1 MLYACIFLLLQQW
14 HDKSMKHRKQFIFLI
29 LLLSTFQLF
38 SQQVEEVDPMPVKL
52 KGQVLNLD
60 DELPV
65 PFATILNFR
74 THATI
79 SADDQGRFTMEMMNV
94 DSLAISS
101 LGFSKT
107 VVHIPASY
115 NEMNVLKLY
124 AKPIRFALPEVQ
136 IKGDMMKVEGLPTG
150 KKSKIDPRLRGDAY
164 DKKPPVLAALVNPLS
179 FIQYYASK
187 REKDKRD
194 TRQAIVTEKKWEM
207 LSQYYNK
214 KLVMEL
220 TGLNDPQSDIFMTWF
235 NSKNLLSHLSS
246 DYDVRAAI
254 VEQFKIYKS
263 EGH

>member
-1 MLYACIFLLLQQW
+1 
-14 HDKSMKHRKQFIFLI
+14 MKHRKILIFLI
-29 LLLSTFQLF
+29 LLLTTFQLF
-38 SQQVEEVDPMPVKL
+38 SQEVEEVDPMPIRL

-65 PFATILNFR
+65 PFATILNYR
-74 THATI
+74 THGTV
-79 SADDQGRFTMEMMNV
+79 SADDQGRFTMDMMNI

-101 LGFSKT
+101 LGFSKST
-107 VVHIPASY
+107 VHIPASY

-124 AKPIRFALPEVQ
+124 AKPIRFAIPEV
-136 IKGDMMKVEGLPTG
+136 KVTGEKFKVEGLPTG
-150 KKSKIDPRLRGDAY
+150 KKSKIDPQLRGDAY
-164 DKKPPVLAALVNPLS
+164 DKKPPLLAALVTPLS
-179 FIQYYASK
+179 FIQYYTSK
-187 REKDKRD
+187 REKEKRE
-194 TRQAIVTEKKWEM
+194 TRQAIVTEKKWEI

-235 NSKNLLSHLSS
+235 NSKNLLSHMST

>member
-1 MLYACIFLLLQQW
+1 
-14 HDKSMKHRKQFIFLI
+14 MKYRKHLFFFI
-29 LLLSTFQLF
+29 LLLSSFQLF
-38 SQQVEEVDPMPVKL
+38 SQQVEEVDPMPIKL

-60 DELPV
+60 DEMPV
-65 PFATILNFR
+65 PYATILNFR
-74 THATI
+74 THGTI

-94 DSLAISS
+94 DSLAITS

-107 VVHIPASY
+107 VVHIPATY

-124 AKPIRFALPEVQ
+124 AKPVRFAIPEVQ
-136 IKGDMMKVEGLPTG
+136 VKGEKMKIEGLPTG
-150 KKSKIDPRLRGDAY
+150 KKSTIDPQLRGDAY
-164 DKKPPVLAALVNPLS
+164 NKKPPVLAALINPVS

-187 REKDKRD
+187 REKEKREA
-194 TRQAIVTEKKWEM
+194 RQAIANDKKWEI

-220 TGLNDPQSDIFMTWF
+220 TGLNDPQADIFMTWF
-235 NSKNLLSHLSS
+235 NSKDLISQMST
-246 DYDVRAAI
+246 DYDVRAQI